1 MKHEWRKSEKEVYIP
16 KQKPVIVNLKPMKY
30 FTIEGKGNPNGEQFK
45 ENIQAL
51 YPLAYAVKMMLKKDN
66 ENIKGYNDYT
76 VYPLEGIWDLTQKG
90 RLEIEN
96 GLNKDELVYKIMI
109 RQPDFVN
116 EEIVENAIEN
126 IKNKKP
132 YTLLDKVKFEI
143 IDEGMCVQSLH
154 IGSYDNEKETFD
166 KMEKFC
172 EENNLEILSKAHKEI
187 YISDFRKVSIE
198 KLKTTLRY
206 RVTCKK

>member
-51 YPLAYAVKMMLKKDN
+51 YPLAYAVKIMLKKDN